1 MSRDVTEVTKWAMV
15 ELIRESGYLSL
26 ENISLGRSHS
36 VVNRSQ
42 VDDKRKAR
50 FSIVLTRDL
59 LVAVID
65 VTLMVKEQTSV
76 CWFTVNTCY

>member
-26 ENISLGRSHS
+26 ENISLRRSHS

-50 FSIVLTRDL
+50 FLNR
-59 LVAVID
+59 
-65 VTLMVKEQTSV
+65 
-76 CWFTVNTCY
+76 N

>member
-26 ENISLGRSHS
+26 ENISLRRSHS

-50 FSIVLTRDL
+50 FNTKHPVRLHSCKTICLTDKTPIL
-59 LVAVID
+59 
-65 VTLMVKEQTSV
+65 
-76 CWFTVNTCY
+76 

>member
-1 MSRDVTEVTKWAMV
+1 MSRDVKEVTKWAMV

-26 ENISLGRSHS
+26 ENISLRGSHS

-50 FSIVLTRDL
+50 LHIVLTRDL
-59 LVAVID
+59 L
-65 VTLMVKEQTSV
+65 
-76 CWFTVNTCY
+76 